1 MGLDITVSR
10 LGKRAD
16 LKSGKIYS
24 FSMYKIDDTNNVVF
38 DDGGFPKWTLNL
50 VEYSD
55 VEFYD
60 FEKYRIMTGID
71 VNDYTLCAEGP
82 VDLNKNDL
90 SFDDDEAPCGMV
102 IKHKETGARLAIAF
116 DTLPTMVRNV
126 PLIYYVDV
134 EGGYQRK
141 GLNAQFYKDYDAGI
155 CKYFVWDREELER
168 IYDEYV
174 DEAARDYYKEH
185 ILGKFVEGE
194 CVVTFDW

>member
-38 DDGGFPKWTLNL
+38 DDGGFPKWALNL

-60 FEKYRIMTGID
+60 FEKYRMMTGID
-71 VNDYTLCAEGP
+71 VNDYTLCAEGT

-90 SFDDDEAPCGMV
+90 SFDDDEAPYDM
-102 IKHKETGARLAIAF
+102 
-116 DTLPTMVRNV
+116 
-126 PLIYYVDV
+126 
-134 EGGYQRK
+134 
-141 GLNAQFYKDYDAGI
+141 GL
-155 CKYFVWDREELER
+155 
-168 IYDEYV
+168 
-174 DEAARDYYKEH
+174 
-185 ILGKFVEGE
+185 
-194 CVVTFDW
+194 